1 MRNRLAAYCARLV
14 KSPRVR
20 SLLSDSLRMG
30 WPLILIMLFE
40 FFISITDIYIAGKF
54 GKETQGAVGFTAQMY
69 FVFIVAVNALTMGTV
84 AVVSKLN
91 GANRCAEHAQ
101 TVSTVAVSSVIIGLC
116 LGLAG
121 YFFAPMAI
129 ESSSLPETLKPI
141 SQSFLSV
148 YVLALPF
155 HYFLT
160 ATNGV
165 LRASLR
171 AKRSLVTMATVAILN
186 IAINITLY
194 LCTDI
199 GFRGIA
205 LSTVI
210 SIIIGAAFN
219 AHAIRHMFAPIR
231 SCSWRIFLRVSKI
244 GLPNLILQIS
254 WQFGSL
260 VLFLILGLM
269 GERSVDTIAGF
280 TTGLRIESVI
290 FLPAYA
296 LNMSAAALTGNL
308 LGARRDKDAYYSGIL
323 TALAG
328 MAIIIVLSIIVIIN
342 ARALASFLSDKPL
355 VVDECVRY
363 LIIQMIAE
371 PFMAVLV
378 ILSGALNGAGDS
390 FGVMKIVVAGM
401 WIIRVPLSWL
411 LGVHMGLGPAAVW
424 FVMDFDIIVRMI
436 FIAHRFARRKWL
448 VHA

>member
-1 MRNRLAAYCARLV
+1 MKKHLIAYFTRIV

-40 FFISITDIYIAGKF
+40 FLISITDIYIAGKF
-54 GKETQGAVGFTAQMY
+54 GKETQGAVGFTAQLY

-91 GANRCAEHAQ
+91 GEKKCAEHAQ
-101 TVSTVAVSSVIIGLC
+101 TVSTVAVSSVVIGLF
-116 LGLAG
+116 LGCAG
-121 YFFAPMAI
+121 YFIAPIAI
-129 ESSSLPETLKPI
+129 ASSSLPEMLKPI

-148 YVLALPF
+148 YILALPF
-155 HYFLT
+155 HCFIT
-160 ATNGV
+160 ATNGI

-171 AKRSLVTMATVAILN
+171 AKRSLVTMAIVAVLN
-186 IAINITLY
+186 IATNIAMY
-194 LCTDI
+194 LFTDI

-210 SIIIGAAFN
+210 SIIIGAALN

-231 SCSWRIFLRVSKI
+231 SFSWKIFLRVSRI
-244 GLPNLILQIS
+244 GLPNLILQVS

-308 LGARRDKDAYYSGIL
+308 LGARRGKDAFYSGIL

-328 MAIIIVLSIIVIIN
+328 MAIIIVLSVIVIIN

-378 ILSGALNGAGDS
+378 ILSGALNGAGDT
-390 FGVMKIVVAGM
+390 FGVMRIVVAGM
-401 WIIRVPLSWL
+401 WLIRVPLSWF
-411 LGVHMGLGPAAVW
+411 LGVRMGLGPAAVW
-424 FVMDFDIIVRMI
+424 FVMDTDIIIRMI
-436 FIAHRFARRKWL
+436 FIVHRFARRKWL
-448 VHA
+448 IHA